1 MLSDLQINIF
11 KAFWESHFFISTE
24 NGKKRQ
30 IFALLTDLLS
40 HSHDYQRL
48 FIYLKFSKVLS
59 SSHKLFLCI
68 RSPYLVVHYQF
79 NW

>member
-11 KAFWESHFFISTE
+11 KAFWESYFFISTE
-24 NGKKRQ
+24 NGKKRK

-48 FIYLKFSKVLS
+48 FIYLKFSN
-59 SSHKLFLCI
+59 KLFLCI
-68 RSPYLVVHYQF
+68 RSPYQKSCCTLPIELVK
-79 NW
+79 